1 MPTTLKILGGS
12 VLKEGD
18 TEPNF
23 EAQLLDGDNQ
33 PVVLDNVT
41 DSDLS
46 FHMRQRGAP
55 STKIDSDSMTITA
68 SDQGKVKYEWADDGS
83 DTDAPGTFDAE
94 VELTDSDGEIT
105 TFPGDGYVTIQIKE
119 QLA

>member
-23 EAQLLDGDNQ
+23 EAKLLDGENK
-33 PVVLDNVT
+33 PVNLTSVQGVQ
-41 DSDLS
+41 
-46 FHMRQRGAP
+46 FHLRKEGAP
-55 STKIDSDSMTITA
+55 SPKINASMTVTA
-68 SDQGKVKYEWADDGS
+68 PDQGKVKYEWADDGS
-83 DTDAPGTFDAE
+83 DTDTPGTYEGE
-94 VELTDSDGEIT
+94 VEITDGDGEIT
-105 TFPGDGYVTIQIKE
+105 TFPGDGYITVQITE